1 MKGEKI
7 TLRCGEE
14 TLQADLSVVKKSEVL
29 KDMIED
35 TGGEG
40 EIKIPNIDIKV
51 LKKVIEYCE

>member
-1 MKGEKI
+1 M
-7 TLRCGEE
+7 
-14 TLQADLSVVKKSEVL
+14 SVAKKSEVL

-51 LKKVIEYCE
+51 LKKVIEYCEHYKDKEAS